1 MTRTIS
7 LLSSAKSYL
16 RDKFWWDSSLC
27 HLRWGIVLKCH
38 AQKQFVAKPR
48 LDCKIALITRTLF
61 SVSIATSS
69 GLELIFFSA
78 AQESEMQ
85 VAISRNDQTND
96 CRFNI
101 HQFAKVNTEA
111 GEPMFMTPRHAS
123 KPCLHCIASQ
133 TCAYW
138 GLPTNLGKSGQDGS
152 GKAGNKSR
160 LVPQIRAI

>member
-1 MTRTIS
+1 
-7 LLSSAKSYL
+7 
-16 RDKFWWDSSLC
+16 
-27 HLRWGIVLKCH
+27 
-38 AQKQFVAKPR
+38 
-48 LDCKIALITRTLF
+48 
-61 SVSIATSS
+61 
-69 GLELIFFSA
+69 
-78 AQESEMQ
+78 MQ

-133 TCAYW
+133 TRAYW

-152 GKAGNKSR
+152 GEGRQQIQTSATNPGNLTQIWVTKLERSLFSR
-160 LVPQIRAI
+160 